1 MSSSNISRCL
11 TRGAP
16 TFDIFVAGVIALIL
30 APTNIVAV
38 ALVFVFVLVWWL
50 AGVGERASL
59 RDGQAQLELPV
70 PSAQRLP
77 PPLALRHHVVR
88 RHCARILRA
97 HLGRAAQLM
106 AGLRCSPGA
115 LSLSGS

>member
-1 MSSSNISRCL
+1 LSSSNISRCL

-50 AGVGERASL
+50 AGVGVRSARPSGTGKHSWNY
-59 RDGQAQLELPV
+59 RSPP
-70 PSAQRLP
+70 PSAFLHLWLFAITWYGGTVRGYCAPTWGAQRN
-77 PPLALRHHVVR
+77 
-88 RHCARILRA
+88 
-97 HLGRAAQLM
+97 
-106 AGLRCSPGA
+106 
-115 LSLSGS
+115 

>member
-1 MSSSNISRCL
+1 MSVGSQRLSSSNISRCL

-30 APTNIVAV
+30 ASTNIVAV

-59 RDGQAQLELPV
+59 RDV
-70 PSAQRLP
+70 QR
-77 PPLALRHHVVR
+77 
-88 RHCARILRA
+88 
-97 HLGRAAQLM
+97 
-106 AGLRCSPGA
+106 SW
-115 LSLSGS
+115 